1 MKAGLFRFFAIAL
14 AVLVIAPASVWAAS
28 YPVRTVRLIVPYP
41 PGGTTDMIARTY
53 ADRLSAELKQAVVVE
68 NKPGASTNI
77 GAESVARSD
86 PDGYTLLFSA
96 SGSVTSTVFG
106 PKPPFDPIEDFAPIS
121 MIADIPFVLAANT
134 EAPFS
139 TMQALLK
146 EAKLKPGQYTVS
158 SAQLNSYVE
167 LLKSRAE
174 INLLHIPYKGG
185 AQSITDAISGQ
196 VDMVF
201 TLLPVMLPHI
211 EAHRLVPLAVTSE
224 RRSSRLPQ
232 VPTLKELGVNY
243 DMVSWFSL
251 EAPAGTPEPVV
262 AFLSKMTRQVVA
274 DPEFIASL
282 EHVGAVAVGS
292 QPEELAAR
300 IAQQLAAWREV
311 AEQYPELVNI
321 HK

>member
-1 MKAGLFRFFAIAL
+1 LFRIFAVAL
-14 AVLVIAPASVWAAS
+14 AVLVIAPAAVLAAS
-28 YPVRTVRLIVPYP
+28 YPTRTVRLIVPYP

-53 ADRLSAELKQAVVVE
+53 ADKLSAELKQTVVVE

-77 GAESVARSD
+77 GTEFVARSN
-86 PDGYTLLFSA
+86 PDGYTLLFGA
-96 SGSVTSTVFG
+96 SGSVTTTVFG
-106 PKPPFDPIEDFAPIS
+106 PVPPFDPIKDFTPIS

-134 EAPFS
+134 KAPFL
-139 TMQALLK
+139 TMRELLE
-146 EAKLKPGQYTVS
+146 EAKRKPGKYTVS

-167 LLKSRAE
+167 LLKSRAGV
-174 INLLHIPYKGG
+174 NLLHIPYKGG

-211 EAHRLVPLAVTSE
+211 EAHRLTPLAITSE
-224 RRSSRLPQ
+224 RRSPRLPQ

-243 DMVSWFSL
+243 DSVSWFAL
-251 EAPAGTPEPVV
+251 EAPVGTPEPVV
-262 AFLSKMTRQVVA
+262 AFLNEVTQRVIA
-274 DPEFIASL
+274 DPGFVASL
-282 EHVGAVAVGS
+282 EHVGAMAVGS
-292 QPEELAAR
+292 QPEALAAR
-300 IAQQLAAWREV
+300 IAQQLASWREV